1 MGCERMAQAA
11 PRGRRIEHRLRG
23 LKVALLLAL
32 CALPA
37 IGMVQAV
44 LAGASPL
51 WVALYPLASLIAFGL
66 YWHDKR
72 RARTQGWRIPEKY
85 LHLSELLGGWPGALI
100 AQQVCRHKT
109 RKAPFQVLFWA
120 IVLLHQVVWC
130 DRVVFAGQG
139 LTHLV
144 GLPLG

>member
-1 MGCERMAQAA
+1 MRREPAAQAA
-11 PRGRRIEHRLRG
+11 PRGRAVEGRRRG
-23 LKVALLLAL
+23 PKIALLLAL

-37 IGMVQAV
+37 LGVAQAV

-51 WVALYPLASLIAFGL
+51 WLALYPLASLIAFGL

-72 RARTQGWRIPEKY
+72 RARTQGWRVPEKY
-85 LHLSELLGGWPGALI
+85 LHLSELLGGWPGALV

-109 RKAPFQVLFWA
+109 RKVSFQGVFWA
-120 IVLLHQVVWC
+120 IVLLHQIIWC

-139 LTHLV
+139 LAHL
-144 GLPLG
+144 LGP